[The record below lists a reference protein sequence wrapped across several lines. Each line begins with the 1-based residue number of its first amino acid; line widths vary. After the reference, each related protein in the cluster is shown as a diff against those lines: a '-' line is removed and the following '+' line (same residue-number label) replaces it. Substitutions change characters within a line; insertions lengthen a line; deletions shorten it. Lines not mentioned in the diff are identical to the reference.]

1 MPPYSGRGAAPQWA
15 QYRHWL
21 ARSAA
26 GEAELA
32 QFDRVAAAVTG
43 PGADT
48 TRRQFLTAAGR
59 AAVLALALFGAG
71 PQAAARG
78 LFGRGLLPSAWQEI
92 RDAPLPKP
100 GMIVHGGQA
109 FNGEFPPHLLDD
121 AVTPTA
127 RHFVRNNGGIPP
139 RAHGKELNGWSLRV
153 DGEVRQPLALTLEDL
168 LCLPQVTMQAVLEC
182 AGNGRSLFTP
192 PVGGTPWMRGAV
204 ACSEW
209 TGVRLRDVLE
219 LAGVRAGAVYVAA
232 FGDDPAL
239 DGGEPF
245 SRGIPIGKA
254 MDEHTLVALAMNGEP
269 LPAAHGFPARL
280 LVPGW
285 IGSAMQKWLRRL
297 WVRDREHDS
306 AKMSGYSYRVPAYP
320 VAPGAT
326 PPAEEM
332 RVATAWVV
340 KSLITRP
347 RPQREVAAGET
358 VPAGGHAWA
367 GENRVARV
375 MVSTDFGI
383 TWQEARLT
391 APANRY
397 AWYHWQAEVAFPNRG
412 YYEIW
417 ARAFDHTGDAQP
429 FRQPWNPKGYLG
441 NVVHRVPVLVTAA
454 A

>member
-1 MPPYSGRGAAPQWA
+1 MRASSGGGA
-15 QYRHWL
+15 HE
-21 ARSAA
+21 A
-26 GEAELA
+26 G
-32 QFDRVAAAVTG
+32 TS
-43 PGADT
+43 
-48 TRRQFLTAAGR
+48 RRQFLAAAGKG
-59 AAVLALALFGAG
+59 AVLALTMFGAG
-71 PQAAARG
+71 PRAAARG
-78 LFGRGLLPSAWQEI
+78 LFGRGLLPSAWHSI
-92 RDAPLPKP
+92 ADSPLPKP
-100 GMIVHGGQA
+100 GMIVHGEQP

-121 AVTPTA
+121 PVTPTA
-127 RHFVRNNGGIPP
+127 RHFVRNNGGVPA
-139 RAHGKELNGWSLRV
+139 RARSKDLSGWALRV
-153 DGEVRQPLALTLEDL
+153 DGEVRHSLALTLADL

-192 PVGGTPWMRGAV
+192 PVGGTPWIRGAV

-219 LAGVRAGAVYVAA
+219 LAGVRDRAVYVAA
-232 FGDDPAL
+232 FGEDAPL

-254 MDEHTLVALAMNGEP
+254 MDEHTLIALAMNGAP

-285 IGSAMQKWLRRL
+285 IGSAMQKWLSRL
-297 WVRDREHDS
+297 WVRDRVHDS

-326 PPAEEM
+326 PAAGEM
-332 RVATAWVV
+332 RIATAWVV

-347 RPQREVAAGET
+347 RAGHEVAQGET
-358 VPAGGHAWA
+358 LQVGGHAWA
-367 GENRVARV
+367 GDNEVMRVA
-375 MVSTDFGI
+375 VSTDFGI
-383 TWQEARLT
+383 TWQEALLA

-397 AWYHWQAEVAFPNRG
+397 AWYHWQAEVAFRNRG

-441 NVVHRVPVLVTAA
+441 NVVHRVPVTVAA
-454 A
+454 AT